1 MLSPN
6 EIKASILLNK
16 LQLMGIF
23 NIILDLKSFVVDK
36 ISEEV
41 EGMCM

>member
-1 MLSPN
+1 MLSPH

-16 LQLMGIF
+16 LRLMGIF
-23 NIILDLKSFVVDK
+23 DIILDLKSFVVDK

-41 EGMCM
+41 EGTCM

>member
-16 LQLMGIF
+16 LRLMGIF
-23 NIILDLKSFVVDK
+23 DIILDLKSFVVDK
-36 ISEEV
+36 ISEAV